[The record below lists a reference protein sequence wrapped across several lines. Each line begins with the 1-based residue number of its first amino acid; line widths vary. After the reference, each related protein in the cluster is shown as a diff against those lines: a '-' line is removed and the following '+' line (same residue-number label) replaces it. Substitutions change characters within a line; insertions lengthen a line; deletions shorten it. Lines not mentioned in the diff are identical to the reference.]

1 MVGSLLFPRFFF
13 RVPLFMVICRVVGSG
28 YTSEIGRSVSSGS
41 RETAVC
47 TLAILYKVA
56 RNTPILLA
64 ANREEN
70 FSRPTQYPKIQAGT
84 PRIVCGI
91 DRQAG
96 GPGWASTSSGSS
108 WPSPIARS
116 RFCPTSCASRG
127 LLCRD
132 LLDRRNARDA
142 VEYAVKELSTGAY
155 AGANYVCA
163 DGKFAAVV
171 YGGNR
176 VEVVELTP
184 GLHTL
189 TNGNLDDLQDERHEF
204 IRRMLTLH
212 TLDSAVTFL
221 AVASR
226 AFSRKPDAEGRRG
239 VALSGGQYGTVSSTL
254 LALSRKPQ
262 HSIYQYA
269 PGPPCDCA
277 YDDLSALLRQVLS
290 AGRAQRRRRSMAR
303 SPATKRRKS
312 RPRRSG
318 RGEEETSW
326 RDGRGAKEPLSSFL
340 PPEKV
345 VLCMSRE
352 FPNCLLGSMSD
363 ECHQLEKEGGG
374 ESHEHWQT
382 DYRGH

>member
-1 MVGSLLFPRFFF
+1 M
-13 RVPLFMVICRVVGSG
+13 
-28 YTSEIGRSVSSGS
+28 
-41 RETAVC
+41 
-47 TLAILYKVA
+47 
-56 RNTPILLA
+56 LA

-96 GPGWASTSSGSS
+96 GTWLGVNQFGLLAAVTNRPKLILSNDL
-108 WPSPIARS
+108 R
-116 RFCPTSCASRG
+116 SRG

-142 VEYAVKELSTGAY
+142 VDYAVKELSSGSY
-155 AGANYVCA
+155 AGANYLCA
-163 DGKFAAVV
+163 DAKFAAVV

-189 TNGNLDDLQDERHEF
+189 TNGNLNDFHDERHEF
-204 IRRMLTLH
+204 VRRMLTLH

-239 VALSGGQYGTVSSTL
+239 VALSGGLYGTVSSTL

-290 AGRAQRRRRSMAR
+290 AGRRQKAAAVNGEKAR
-303 SPATKRRKS
+303 HEKAKVKVKAKRVGEKAASPKR
-312 RPRRSG
+312 
-318 RGEEETSW
+318 
-326 RDGRGAKEPLSSFL
+326 
-340 PPEKV
+340 
-345 VLCMSRE
+345 
-352 FPNCLLGSMSD
+352 
-363 ECHQLEKEGGG
+363 
-374 ESHEHWQT
+374 
-382 DYRGH
+382 